1 MLLNETCIMQRM
13 TSSIL
18 FICAH
23 SDDHIIGAG
32 GSIAKYV
39 SEGKRVLVL
48 ILSYGERTHPW
59 LKADVTKTLRA
70 QETKEADTIIGCSS
84 RFFDLREGHY
94 LEDFPAIREEVL
106 ALLQKERPVRIF
118 THSNE
123 DPHPDHQACYQLTRE
138 LLKISKVKTEL
149 YSFSIWNPFSLKRNR
164 LPRMYV
170 DITETHNQKVTAL
183 RSFKS
188 QWAALLLLF
197 GSIFTREIK
206 NGLHIGKRYAESFY
220 RII

>member
-1 MLLNETCIMQRM
+1 M

-32 GSIAKYV
+32 GTIAGYIA
-39 SEGKRVLVL
+39 EGKRVLVL

-70 QETKEADTIIGCSS
+70 QETKEADAIIGCTS

-94 LEDFPAIREEVL
+94 DEEFPAIRDEII
-106 ALLQKERPVRIF
+106 ALIEKEKPSRIF

-123 DPHPDHQACYQLTRE
+123 DPHPDHQACYRITRD
-138 LLKISKVKTEL
+138 LLKRLKNKTEL
-149 YSFSIWNPFSLKRNR
+149 YSFSIWNPFSLRKNN

-170 DITETHNQKVTAL
+170 DITDTHTQKVKAL
-183 RSFKS
+183 HSFKS

-197 GSIFTREIK
+197 GSIFTRDIK
-206 NGLHIGKRYAESFY
+206 NGLHIGTRYAESFY
-220 RII
+220 RIK

>member
-1 MLLNETCIMQRM
+1 MKDTI
-13 TSSIL
+13 I

-32 GSIAKYV
+32 GTIAKYV
-39 SEGKRVLVL
+39 AEGKRVIIL

-70 QETKEADTIIGCSS
+70 EETRKADEIIGSNS

-94 LEDFPAIREEVL
+94 LEEFPSIREEVL
-106 ALLQKERPVRIF
+106 ALLEKEKPVRVF

-123 DPHPDHQACYQLTRE
+123 DPHPDHQACYHITRE
-138 LLKISKVKTEL
+138 LLKKSKIKTEL
-149 YSFSIWNPFSLKRNR
+149 YAFSIWNPFSLKRNT

-170 DITETHNQKVTAL
+170 DISETHAKKINAL
-183 RSFKS
+183 HSFKS

-206 NGLHIGKRYAESFY
+206 DGLHIDKRYAESFY
-220 RII
+220 RLK